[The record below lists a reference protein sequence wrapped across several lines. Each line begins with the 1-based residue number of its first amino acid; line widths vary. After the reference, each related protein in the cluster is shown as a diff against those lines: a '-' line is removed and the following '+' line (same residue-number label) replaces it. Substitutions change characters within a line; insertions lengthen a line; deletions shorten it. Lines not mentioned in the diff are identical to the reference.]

1 MELENRRIRPDDR
14 DAALLECRAQRLAH
28 RVEAWPCDVPEIAA
42 PGFENDL
49 ARRRSGIAGG
59 NRRKLAE
66 SEGDRRARN
75 LGLGG
80 ERWSY
85 YETMAG
91 GCGASASSPGR
102 HAAHSHMTNTLNT
115 PAEVLEYHYPVR
127 IRRYQRRRG
136 SGGSGS
142 RPGGDGLVREF
153 EFLDSARVTL
163 ITERR
168 VHAPWGLA
176 GGGDGKPGRNRL
188 DGEELPSKASV
199 DVGPGQVLT
208 VETPGGGGHGRVS

>member
-1 MELENRRIRPDDR
+1 MN
-14 DAALLECRAQRLAH
+14 
-28 RVEAWPCDVPEIAA
+28 
-42 PGFENDL
+42 
-49 ARRRSGIAGG
+49 
-59 NRRKLAE
+59 
-66 SEGDRRARN
+66 N

-85 YETMAG
+85 YETIAG
-91 GCGASASSPGR
+91 GCGATARSPGR

-136 SGGSGS
+136 SGGDGA

-176 GGGDGKPGRNRL
+176 GGRDGARGCNRL